1 DPRPG
6 PATGFR
12 GPDGQTADA
21 VGDMSSTHRDARTTW
36 PALLNALL
44 SGESLS
50 REETSWAMNSIMA
63 GEATDVQIAGFAV
76 ALRAKGETVEE
87 VTGLAEGMMDNATP
101 VDVPG
106 PIADLVGT
114 GGDRAHTVNVST
126 MAAVVSAAAGVRV
139 VKHGNRAASSS
150 CGAADLLEHLGVA
163 IDLNPEATA
172 RVAEQVGITF
182 CFAPLFH
189 PALKHAARTRGELGT
204 PTVFNFLGPLTNP
217 ARPTS
222 QAVGVYHPRM
232 AGVVAGV
239 FAKRG
244 CSSLVF
250 RGDDG
255 LDELTTTGTSTVWV
269 VRDGTATETTFD
281 PSELGIPPAKPEDLR
296 GADAAFNARVA
307 RDVFAGRPGPVRD
320 MVLLNAAAL
329 ITAYGGAPAPEG
341 LTAALRDAYDRAAA
355 AVDSGAASALL
366 DRWVEVSQSLR
377 G

>member
-1 DPRPG
+1 
-6 PATGFR
+6 
-12 GPDGQTADA
+12 
-21 VGDMSSTHRDARTTW
+21 MDARTTW
-36 PALLNALL
+36 PALLNALV
-44 SGESLS
+44 SGDSLTS
-50 REETSWAMNSIMA
+50 EETSWAMNAIMS
-63 GEATDVQIAGFAV
+63 GEATDVQIAGFAIG
-76 ALRAKGETVEE
+76 LRAKGETVDE

-101 VDVPG
+101 IDVPG

-126 MAAVVSAAAGVRV
+126 MAAVVAAAAGVRV

-163 IDLNPEATA
+163 IDLPPESTA
-172 RVAEQVGITF
+172 RIAAEIGITF
-182 CFAPLFH
+182 CFAPLYH
-189 PALKHAARTRGELGT
+189 PALKYASRTRSELGT

-217 ARPTS
+217 ARPGA
-222 QAVGVYHPRM
+222 QAVGVFHPRM
-232 AGVVAGV
+232 AGVMAGV
-239 FAKRG
+239 FAARG

-281 PSELGIPPAKPEDLR
+281 PSDLGIPPARPDDLR
-296 GADAAFNARVA
+296 GADATFNGRVA
-307 RDVFAGRPGPVRD
+307 RETFAGRPGPVRD

-329 ITAYGGAPAPEG
+329 IVAYEGAPAPAD
-341 LTAALRDAYDRAAA
+341 LTESLRAATA
-355 AVDSGAASALL
+355 RAAEAVDSGAATTLL
-366 DRWVEVSQSLR
+366 DRWVEISQRLR